1 MMQFILAIYELIW
14 LIVIPVLFFVP
25 KLRDQWT
32 ERLLIKKGEKGPFD
46 IWIHA
51 ASVGECYIL
60 LDLVSRLRG
69 LKIIATTNTAQGKEI
84 LEKASKENLFIRYLP
99 FDLGFIL
106 KKALSVWNP
115 KLVVLIETELWP
127 ALLYTCKKRNIPV
140 LVING
145 RLSKRSFRAYKRIK
159 GLWKRLS
166 PSMIYAISE
175 EDAQRYKY
183 IFGEEKVAI
192 MNNIKFDRIK
202 LDAVKN
208 NSVSKILPKKKKIIV
223 LGSVRKEEEQDL
235 LWVIQ
240 VILRVLSNSVIAL
253 FPRHIERVIWWKKAL
268 KEKGITYKLRSEI
281 KDLSWEADVLLW
293 DKIGELSLAYS
304 VANSVFV
311 GGSLRPCGGHNFLE
325 PLAFGVI
332 PCVGPF
338 IDNFKWVGKDL
349 FDEGLVFMVKDKREL
364 TKCLV
369 CNAVLDSDRE
379 VIKKRFK
386 YLLSFKKGGLNTA
399 LNAIIN
405 YLKKG
410 V

>member
-1 MMQFILAIYELIW
+1 MIELILVIYEFIW
-14 LIVIPVLFFVP
+14 VIVLPVLFFIP

-32 ERLLIKKGEKGPFD
+32 ERLLIKKEEKGPFD

-60 LDLVSRLRG
+60 LDLVSYLRG

-99 FDLGFIL
+99 FDFVFIL
-106 KKALSVWNP
+106 KKALSLWNP

-127 ALLYTCKKRNIPV
+127 VLLYTCKKRNIPV
-140 LVING
+140 LLING
-145 RLSKRSFRAYKRIK
+145 RLSERSFKAYKK
-159 GLWKRLS
+159 LKFFWKKLS

-175 EDAQRYKY
+175 EDAERYKY

-202 LDAVKN
+202 LDTIKDNPVE
-208 NSVSKILPKKKKIIV
+208 KILPKNKKIIV

-253 FPRHIERVIWWKKAL
+253 FPRHMERVVWWKKAL

-281 KDLSWEADVLLW
+281 KDASWEADVLLW
-293 DKIGELSLAYS
+293 DKIGELNFTYS
-304 VANSVFV
+304 AANSVFV
-311 GGSLRPCGGHNFLE
+311 GGSLRSCGGHNFLE

-349 FDEGLVFMVKDKREL
+349 FDEGLVLMVKDKGEL
-364 TKCLV
+364 IKCLV

-379 VIKKRFK
+379 TVKKRFR
-386 YLLSFKKGGLNTA
+386 YFLSSKKGGLNTA
-399 LNAIIN
+399 LNVIIN